1 MIWKWLQS
9 KTFWSS
15 LEITTSPL
23 PQRLTL
29 PGSGLSWL
37 NHIIPIFDLCGVKM
51 CLHCCWSL
59 EAFSWKTLLFI
70 RRGRT
75 LHCLSSRFSKSA
87 QKMAV
92 FDPFFPAQKPL
103 SLRWKQTQTYTPP
116 FAFPS
121 RVRKC
126 KSYAFGAFLLIT
138 LQSSVS
144 RVLVA
149 IFQTFCAKVLN
160 CLPNSH
166 KFGIFLHFSQAQITA
181 MAQRLWLD
189 GVSIKYIFFH
199 I

>member
-1 MIWKWLQS
+1 M
-9 KTFWSS
+9 
-15 LEITTSPL
+15 
-23 PQRLTL
+23 
-29 PGSGLSWL
+29 
-37 NHIIPIFDLCGVKM
+37 
-51 CLHCCWSL
+51 
-59 EAFSWKTLLFI
+59 
-70 RRGRT
+70 
-75 LHCLSSRFSKSA
+75 HCLSSRFSKSA

-92 FDPFFPAQKPL
+92 FDPFFPAKKPL

-160 CLPNSH
+160 CLPITHN
-166 KFGIFLHFSQAQITA
+166 FGIFLHFSNSSDTGTDYRDGTAVVAGWGFNQVYFLSHLKQACLT
-181 MAQRLWLD
+181 W
-189 GVSIKYIFFH
+189 
-199 I
+199 